1 MSFGIKLVDID
12 GDGDLDLAVANV
24 NSPNE
29 VYLNDGT
36 TLATSPAWSSAN
48 AVASYEVEFGDIN
61 ADGNNDLIFGN
72 NGPNEVYFGTGS
84 APYLPTTPGWTSS
97 NSLSS
102 HGIEIGDINMDGN
115 LDLVVGNNNN
125 NLELYVNIGSTFESS
140 PTWVML
146 EQNDTRGIAI
156 GDMDG
161 DGDLDLA
168 VANNGNPNSVFIN
181 QMTTSGYTYDSGPS
195 WISSNS
201 LNSRGVAWADIDGDG
216 DEDLAVANYQGKPEI
231 YLSTCL
237 LYTSPS
243 PRDDT

>member
-1 MSFGIKLVDID
+1 
-12 GDGDLDLAVANV
+12 
-24 NSPNE
+24 
-29 VYLNDGT
+29 
-36 TLATSPAWSSAN
+36 
-48 AVASYEVEFGDIN
+48 
-61 ADGNNDLIFGN
+61 
-72 NGPNEVYFGTGS
+72 
-84 APYLPTTPGWTSS
+84 
-97 NSLSS
+97 
-102 HGIEIGDINMDGN
+102 MDGN

-125 NLELYVNIGSTFESS
+125 NLELYLNTGSTLEATPS
-140 PTWVML
+140 WIML

-201 LNSRGVAWADIDGDG
+201 LNSHGVAWADIDGDG

-231 YLSTCL
+231 YLSTGATL
-237 LYTSPS
+237 SPS
-243 PRDDT
+243 DIWSNSVTVVVGDLVIWTNLDSMGHTVTEDGASPTFDSGIIANGQTYSLSFGYSAVGNIYTYHCTPHPSMTGTIIVL

>member
-1 MSFGIKLVDID
+1 M
-12 GDGDLDLAVANV
+12 A
-24 NSPNE
+24 
-29 VYLNDGT
+29 
-36 TLATSPAWSSAN
+36 
-48 AVASYEVEFGDIN
+48 
-61 ADGNNDLIFGN
+61 N
-72 NGPNEVYFGTGS
+72 NGPNEVYFGAGS

-125 NLELYVNIGSTFESS
+125 NLELYLNIGSTLESS
-140 PTWVML
+140 PSWVML

-168 VANNGNPNSVFIN
+168 VANHGNPNSVFIN

-231 YLSTCL
+231 YLSTGATL
-237 LYTSPS
+237 SS
-243 PRDDT
+243 SDTWSNSVTVVVGD